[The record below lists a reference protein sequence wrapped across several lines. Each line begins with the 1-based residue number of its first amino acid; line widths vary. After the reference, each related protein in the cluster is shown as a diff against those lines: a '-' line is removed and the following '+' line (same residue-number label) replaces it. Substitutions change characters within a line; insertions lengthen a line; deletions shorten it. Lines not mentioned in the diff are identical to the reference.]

1 MDCSGIDNKP
11 FKLRLINKFNKGD
24 LINEHLIIL
33 STEKLEYGYCHKVTT
48 EEDYKHKQFLVK
60 YSNYLR
66 F

>member
-1 MDCSGIDNKP
+1 MDYPGIGNQT
-11 FKLRLINKFNKGD
+11 FKLRLTQLFDKGD
-24 LINEHLIIL
+24 ILNDHLIIL